1 MSVRCSQGHENPD
14 GSAFCD
20 ECGEPLAAPAPA
32 MAATIPAPAP
42 AGSTT
47 TCPSCGSPNPA
58 GESFCS
64 NCGANL
70 NAPPV
75 AAQPAMA
82 AAPPTPAVSAASAVP
97 APPAGL
103 QPQIVVESDN
113 TPIDISGKTE
123 ILIGR
128 EDAVSNIFPDVD
140 LTPFNGEE
148 GGVGR
153 RHALIRYSGGQYMLE
168 DLNSINFTFLNKQ
181 KLAPKT
187 PTALKDGDE
196 IRLGRVVLR
205 FKTS

>member
-1 MSVRCSQGHENPD
+1 MV
-14 GSAFCD
+14 
-20 ECGEPLAAPAPA
+20 
-32 MAATIPAPAP
+32 ATIPAAPP
-42 AGSTT
+42 AGATV
-47 TCPSCGSPNPA
+47 TCPNCGSANPA

-70 NAPPV
+70 SAPP

-82 AAPPTPAVSAASAVP
+82 AAPAAPAATFAP
-97 APPAGL
+97 APPVGVPAKV
-103 QPQIVVESDN
+103 IVESDN
-113 TPIDISGKTE
+113 TAFDIAGKTE
-123 ILIGR
+123 VLIGR
-128 EDAVSNIFPDVD
+128 EDAVSNIFPDID
-140 LTPFNGEE
+140 LTPHNGED

-153 RHALIRYSGGQYMLE
+153 RHAMIRYSGGQYMLE

>member
-1 MSVRCSQGHENPD
+1 MG
-14 GSAFCD
+14 
-20 ECGEPLAAPAPA
+20 
-32 MAATIPAPAP
+32 M
-42 AGSTT
+42 
-47 TCPSCGSPNPA
+47 
-58 GESFCS
+58 
-64 NCGANL
+64 
-70 NAPPV
+70 
-75 AAQPAMA
+75 QPK
-82 AAPPTPAVSAASAVP
+82 
-97 APPAGL
+97 
-103 QPQIVVESDN
+103 IVVESDN
-113 TPIDISGKTE
+113 STIDLSGKTE

-140 LTPFNGEE
+140 LTPYNGEE

-153 RHALIRYSGGQYMLE
+153 RHAIIRYSGSQYMLE